1 MPATEVSIRHQPT
14 LARSST
20 AHTSDSQACS
30 PGSRPITFTG
40 RLSRRRRPTREG
52 DQVLGFDVR
61 FRFGAH
67 AEYVSRPADDLLA
80 CQIESRG
87 GGGHPVRGIAGDEL
101 PAPSGRAARA
111 QHCRVRR
118 LGIHWAIGRATGAGD
133 RGDGHARLK
142 WRELRFG
149 VGLCRGV
156 MCRLHG

>member
-67 AEYVSRPADDLLA
+67 AEYVCWPADDLLA
-80 CQIESRG
+80 LRPARLSHQEAVAIPYGGLLAMHFLRRG
-87 GGGHPVRGIAGDEL
+87 G
-101 PAPSGRAARA
+101 
-111 QHCRVRR
+111 VRR
-118 LGIHWAIGRATGAGD
+118 GHRIAVYGASGSIGTSAVQLAREIGATVT
-133 RGDGHARLK
+133 R
-142 WRELRFG
+142 
-149 VGLCRGV
+149 V
-156 MCRLHG
+156 